1 MSKSLFFGL
10 GFITLFGFS
19 FLGFFINFLIKDW
32 HWQEVFQHGLPF
44 FWQLPIGLAFGFLS
58 GFLAWLLI
66 NSKLLKPTLKKY
78 SSLISGFDL
87 NIHEI
92 IFISFCAGFGEEIL
106 FRACIQQYWGIW
118 ITAIFFV
125 AIHGYLNPKDW
136 RLSVYG
142 LLMTLV
148 IAIIGFM
155 YEYIGLWSAIFAHFA
170 IDLFLLVKLT
180 HVNTEVVE
188 KN

>member
-19 FLGFFINFLIKDW
+19 FLGFFINYLIKDW
-32 HWQEVFQHGLPF
+32 HWQTVFNHGQPF
-44 FWQLPIGLAFGFLS
+44 YLQLLVGLLFGFVAA
-58 GFLAWLLI
+58 FLAWKLI
-66 NSKLLKPTLKKY
+66 NSKVLKPTLSKY
-78 SSLISGFDL
+78 SDIISGLNL

-136 RLSVYG
+136 RLSIYG
-142 LLMTLV
+142 LFMTFIIV
-148 IAIIGFM
+148 IIGYM
-155 YEYIGLWSAIFAHFA
+155 YQFFGLWSAIFAHFA
-170 IDLFLLVKLT
+170 IDLYLLKKLT
-180 HVNTEVVE
+180 STAES
-188 KN
+188 